1 MNMIFQE
8 ARYKQITTICTGYLA
23 LILLV
28 IILLTT
34 RLSEYRTT
42 FMNEWNDFFYI
53 TDIEFETL
61 LNKQTLRISPEGKRN
76 SIVADLAINIFDNTE
91 EISVADTAH
100 AVKNTGD
107 STIQQRVAAYKVK
120 LQTMPDP
127 SVKSQMASRPG
138 MIGRLTIPSLGVNVA
153 LFASNSQAVVDA
165 ADSAA
170 YFGLGS
176 CTIIGDHWNQGFNAI
191 KSASAGTVAYIDDG
205 NTKRKLVCTGLC
217 RGTNTGF
224 DMLDSNGNSIS
235 GRGGYAM
242 YTCNSNWTDI
252 TIVFFS

>member
-28 IILLTT
+28 IVLLTT

-76 SIVADLAINIFDNTE
+76 SIVADLAINIFDNAE

-100 AVKNTGD
+100 AVKL
-107 STIQQRVAAYKVK
+107 R
-120 LQTMPDP
+120 
-127 SVKSQMASRPG
+127 
-138 MIGRLTIPSLGVNVA
+138 
-153 LFASNSQAVVDA
+153 F
-165 ADSAA
+165 
-170 YFGLGS
+170 
-176 CTIIGDHWNQGFNAI
+176 
-191 KSASAGTVAYIDDG
+191 
-205 NTKRKLVCTGLC
+205 
-217 RGTNTGF
+217 
-224 DMLDSNGNSIS
+224 
-235 GRGGYAM
+235 
-242 YTCNSNWTDI
+242 
-252 TIVFFS
+252 